1 MKEETKVWL
10 EIVEE
15 DYKDM
20 NVMLKAHR
28 YRGAVFFAQQAVEK
42 IIKAWI
48 VEYKNCIPRKAH
60 NIALLIKDAGFN
72 KSEIED
78 LDVDELT
85 LAYTRVRYTDLSR
98 QYYNTKEK
106 AEKVLK
112 IAQETYLWIKNK
124 FKNN

>member
-48 VEYKNCIPRKAH
+48 VEYKNCIPRKTH